1 MICEVDNLK
10 SKVDMARVSC
20 SFIKEVTLTGNNDTL
35 RVFSKVLNV
44 MEFPGIEAG
53 KSYYGHTSQRNTV
66 KLVYK
71 DTGLGVHPTTSG
83 KCVKC
88 EYYILV
94 KP

>member
-1 MICEVDNLK
+1 MT
-10 SKVDMARVSC
+10 RVNC
-20 SFIKEVTLTGNNDTL
+20 SFIKEVTLTGNNHTL

-53 KSYYGHTSQRNTV
+53 NSYYGHTSQRNTV
-66 KLVYK
+66 RLVYK